1 MAQEGTDG
9 AMAFDVDLGHAAPR
23 GPMAEQGESSYR
35 RAAQALASG
44 RFQDAADLGRYT
56 IEEAREGHEVYAAWS
71 DQTRRYLLREG
82 VSAET
87 VAAEDARLAG
97 LLCLDDGSAFDAAE
111 RWAEYNR
118 LIEKFVFSC
127 DASDGAAAA
136 ANLEA
141 ARLSWR
147 ATHDRACDWLY
158 GLLDAV
164 VRHLGEARIGPLWD
178 ELMAPMYAT
187 YDHYDPA
194 TTPWPESIRRL
205 VLVAAESLRGHLSGP
220 GRMGDIEIVEE
231 AGRRV
236 LSFDPCGSGGRTY
249 RDDKAEGY
257 TPRMAP
263 PYAFAVTEEE
273 HDWAWNKK
281 GVCVYCVHCCQ
292 LNQRMPIARFGFPTR
307 VVTPPTWPEA
317 RTGGKCVWSIYKDP
331 TAVPEEA
338 YSEVGFEKPERFG
351 GSGKG

>member
-1 MAQEGTDG
+1 MAQEATGG
-9 AMAFDVDLGHAAPR
+9 AVAFDADLGHTAPTGSIAA
-23 GPMAEQGESSYR
+23 QGESSYR
-35 RAAQALASG
+35 RAAQALAAG
-44 RFQDAADLGRYT
+44 RYQDAADLGRYT
-56 IEEAREGHEVYAAWS
+56 IEEAREGHELYAAWA

-97 LLCLDDGSAFDAAE
+97 LLCLDDGRPFDAVE

-118 LIEKFVFSC
+118 LIDKFVFSC
-127 DASDGAAAA
+127 GAGDGAAAA

-178 ELMAPMYAT
+178 ELMAPMYGT
-187 YDHYDPA
+187 YDRYDPA
-194 TTPWPESIRRL
+194 VTPWPESIRRL

-220 GRMGDIEIVEE
+220 GRTGDIEIVEE
-231 AGRRV
+231 AERWV
-236 LSFDPCGSGGRTY
+236 LSFDPCGSGGRSY
-249 RDDKAEGY
+249 RDDAAEGY

-263 PYAFAVTEEE
+263 PYDFAVTEEE

-331 TAVPEEA
+331 AAVPEEA
-338 YSEVGFEKPERFG
+338 YSEVGFKKPERFG